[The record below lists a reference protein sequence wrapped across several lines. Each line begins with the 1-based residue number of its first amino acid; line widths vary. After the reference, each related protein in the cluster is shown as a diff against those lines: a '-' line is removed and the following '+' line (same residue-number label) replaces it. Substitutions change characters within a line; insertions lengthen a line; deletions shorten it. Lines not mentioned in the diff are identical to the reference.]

1 MAPVE
6 PKKKRTIVFI
16 DGQNLYYVAKEA
28 FGYIYPNYDVNL
40 LSKKICSNQGWDIE
54 KIRFYTGI
62 PDLQDDGFWNN
73 FWHNKLTRMGQDGI
87 KIFSRPL
94 RYHNQTFKCPSCS
107 KIHTSLVG
115 HEKGIDVRMALDV
128 IRLAHTKA
136 YDVVLI
142 ISQDQD
148 LSEVAEE
155 IRLIANEQNRWI
167 KIASA
172 FLVSPTYNNKR
183 GIDKTDWI
191 KIDRKTYDACIDP
204 NDYR

>member
-40 LSKKICSNQGWDIE
+40 LSKKICSSQGWDIE

-62 PDLQDDGFWNN
+62 PDLQDDNFWHD

-107 KIHTSLVG
+107 KIHTSLVAM
-115 HEKGIDVRMALDV
+115 KKALMFV
-128 IRLAHTKA
+128 WPLILSGLRIQRLMI
-136 YDVVLI
+136 LP
-142 ISQDQD
+142 
-148 LSEVAEE
+148 L
-155 IRLIANEQNRWI
+155 L
-167 KIASA
+167 
-172 FLVSPTYNNKR
+172 
-183 GIDKTDWI
+183 
-191 KIDRKTYDACIDP
+191 
-204 NDYR
+204 

>member
-1 MAPVE
+1 MAPFE
-6 PKKKRTIVFI
+6 PKKKKTIVFI

-62 PDLQDDGFWNN
+62 PDLQDDSFWNN
-73 FWHNKLTRMGQDGI
+73 FWHNKLTRMGQDGV

-115 HEKGIDVRMALDV
+115 HEKGIDVRMALDI

-136 YDVVLI
+136 YDIALI

-191 KIDRKTYDACIDP
+191 KIDRKTYDSCIDP